1 MSRRASPTL
10 VGAFVLGGVTLGVI
24 AIVRFGSWNVF
35 QRHLPCVM
43 YFEDSVNGLN
53 VGAPIKI
60 KGVQIGTVVGMDL
73 PSEDTQSRIPVYAE
87 LTKARTYFTPMMTT
101 SAELLET
108 IIERGLRARLDTE
121 SYVTGV
127 LYVDLEF
134 EPTEPA
140 TRVGIGPSGYV
151 EIPTL
156 PRRFTNFLQKAMATL
171 SDVKLKEMVDTITAT
186 AKSIDDLLHSP
197 QIEHGIAQAGQTIQ
211 QYRDLA
217 ETLDAN
223 IRNLSKKL
231 DATLDSTHAMVTQ
244 ADKTLK
250 AGEDALNSVRDVA
263 RDVRQDASTLT
274 EDIRNI
280 AKSAQ
285 DIERHLD
292 SALAEVD
299 ELLDPGAPLVQQ
311 LHATLVQLARAS
323 RNLARFAD
331 ELERNPAMIIRG
343 KDDQEK

>member
-24 AIVRFGSWNVF
+24 AIVRFGTWNLF
-35 QRHLPCVM
+35 QTKLPCVM
-43 YFEDSVNGLN
+43 YFEDNVNGLN

-101 SAELLET
+101 SAEQLEA
-108 IIERGLRARLDTE
+108 IIARGLRARLDTE

-134 EPTEPA
+134 EPKEPA
-140 TRVGIGPSGYV
+140 TLVNIGPTGYI

-156 PRRFTNFLQKAMATL
+156 PRRFTNFLQKTMAAL
-171 SDVKLKEMVDTITAT
+171 SDVKLKEMVDAITTT
-186 AKSIDDLLHSP
+186 AQSIDELVRSP
-197 QIEHGIAQAGQTIQ
+197 QIEHGIAKAGQAFE

-217 ETLDAN
+217 ETLDTN
-223 IRNLSKKL
+223 VRNLSKKL
-231 DATLDSTHAMVTQ
+231 DAALDSTHALVAQ
-244 ADKTLK
+244 ADKTFK
-250 AGEDALNSVRDVA
+250 AGEEALTAARDVA
-263 RDVRQDASTLT
+263 RDVRQDISSLS
-274 EDIRNI
+274 EDVRSV

-285 DIERHLD
+285 EIERRLD
-292 SALAEVD
+292 LALAEAGD
-299 ELLDPGAPLVQQ
+299 LLDPSAPLVQQ
-311 LHATLVQLARAS
+311 LHATLVQLGRAS
-323 RNLARFAD
+323 KNLALFAD
-331 ELERNPAMIIRG
+331 EFERNPAMIIRG
-343 KDDQEK
+343 KTDQEK